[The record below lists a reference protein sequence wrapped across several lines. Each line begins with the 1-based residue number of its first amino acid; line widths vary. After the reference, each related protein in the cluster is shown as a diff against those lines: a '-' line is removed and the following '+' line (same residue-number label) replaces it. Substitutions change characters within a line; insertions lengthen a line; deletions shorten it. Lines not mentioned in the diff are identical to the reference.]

1 MIRKTGSKSAP
12 SAPSRS
18 SAPTQPKPAAK
29 SQATAFKRDELSTG
43 RGGALRANAQKYLG
57 ARIGGQIGVSSPRP
71 PPPQRTS
78 EIAIAQ
84 AKELFVKSS
93 DTTGAI
99 GGAVT
104 DYRAVTDKS
113 RSVEAQAQLEKNKAL
128 EQKAV
133 AALSKADQQRYNDV
147 QTKLTDPT
155 AKLAMQTMLLEGRL
169 PGEKDLRGG
178 RTLLQQLD
186 ELSKQ
191 KFAPEL
197 AGADQ
202 ILEQTVKEVF
212 IPAAIGQGIKNTCG
226 AVSAGAALALAS
238 PAEYV
243 RLIAGLASP
252 EGTVLMANGDSLVR
266 EPGTLS
272 ADPAG
277 TDRSVTQRLFGP
289 AAMEYANGSLA
300 YDNERDISMVVVGGL
315 MPNMEEHLL
324 EGLFNRDFTSRLDPL
339 DPKGLAEQAIKAID
353 SGKSPVAVAMSW
365 PNILKG
371 HILMI
376 DRVERTDEGTFV
388 VVRNPWGQEERL
400 PYDTFKEYLNGVV
413 VPAEQTTPPPGNWA

>member
-1 MIRKTGSKSAP
+1 MIRKTTGSKSAP
-12 SAPSRS
+12 AAPSRRS
-18 SAPTQPKPAAK
+18 SASTQPKAATK

-57 ARIGGQIGVSSPRP
+57 AQIGVSSPRP

-84 AKELFVKSS
+84 AKALFVKTPG
-93 DTTGAI
+93 TTGAI

-104 DYRAVTDKS
+104 DFRAVTDKS
-113 RSVEAQAQLEKNKAL
+113 LSVEAQAQLEKNKAL

-133 AALSKADQQRYNDV
+133 AALSKADQQRYTDV
-147 QTKLTDPT
+147 QTKLVDPT

-169 PGEKDLRGG
+169 PGEKDLRDGK
-178 RTLLQQLD
+178 TLLQQLD
-186 ELSKQ
+186 GLSKQ

-212 IPAAIGQGIKNTCG
+212 IPAAIGQGVKNTCG
-226 AVSAGAALALAS
+226 ATSAGAALAVEN

-252 EGTVLMANGDSLVR
+252 EGTVVMANGDSLVR

-277 TDRSVTQRLFGP
+277 VDRSVTQRLFGP
-289 AAMEYANGSLA
+289 AAMEYANGSLD
-300 YDNERDISMVVVGGL
+300 YDNERDISMILVGG
-315 MPNMEEHLL
+315 MTAGMEEHLL
-324 EGLFNRDFTSRLDPL
+324 EGLLNRDFTSRFDPL
-339 DPKGLAEQAIKAID
+339 DPKGLAEQAIEAID
-353 SGKSPVAVAMSW
+353 SGESPVAVTMGW
-365 PNILKG
+365 PNILKN

-400 PYDTFKEYLNGVV
+400 PYDTFKEHLNGVV
-413 VPAEQTTPPPGNWA
+413 IPTEQVVPPSGNWA